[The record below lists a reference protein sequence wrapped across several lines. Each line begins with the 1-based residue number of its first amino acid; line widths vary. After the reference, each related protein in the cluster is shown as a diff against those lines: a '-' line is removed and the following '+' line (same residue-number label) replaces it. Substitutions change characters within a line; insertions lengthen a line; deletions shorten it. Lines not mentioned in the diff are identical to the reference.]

1 MFLPLE
7 SCSAFNHTNNGNI
20 TLNTNGTTT
29 TLDIQCDVGATV
41 YGSNTV
47 ECNDNGNWT
56 GSIPSCGKQSQ
67 NIPVLFVLSAY
78 KLRVCLKEKQKLRP
92 NIKLLSSLNRLTLT
106 KAHHEYA
113 ISIIIAWTSLHHF
126 RTNPCYK

>member
-41 YGSNTV
+41 YGSTTV
-47 ECNDNGNWT
+47 ECNDNGNWR
-56 GSIPSCGKQSQ
+56 GSIPSCGKQTQ
-67 NIPVLFVLSAY
+67 KIPILFA
-78 KLRVCLKEKQKLRP
+78 
-92 NIKLLSSLNRLTLT
+92 
-106 KAHHEYA
+106 
-113 ISIIIAWTSLHHF
+113 
-126 RTNPCYK
+126 